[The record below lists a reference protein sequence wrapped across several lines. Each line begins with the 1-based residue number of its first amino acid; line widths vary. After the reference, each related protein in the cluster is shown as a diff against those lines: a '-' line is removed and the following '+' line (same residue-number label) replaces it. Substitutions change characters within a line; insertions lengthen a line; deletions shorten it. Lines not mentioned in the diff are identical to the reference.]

1 MLMRSPSKRAP
12 LSCSLIYDLTVNKY
26 KFYSKDCPKLFHNL
40 YNFMVRLRL
49 ARFAPLLPA
58 LAALLLLAWL
68 VETPAGLLGKMDAIG
83 YAVCHRIASHSFFI
97 ADRQLPLCARCLG
110 MYLGTLAGLAFSFS
124 RRRQSGFPPL
134 RLQIVLGVFLLAF
147 AVDGINS
154 YTGFFRAAPLLY
166 PSQNWLRLATGTLLG
181 LGMGVMLAAA
191 FQQAVWKEANQS
203 PVLANFKQLGILLA
217 AGALIDLAVLS
228 NNPLLLYPL
237 AVLAALTVLVLL
249 SLAYSML
256 WALVS
261 RRLNTFSCWREL
273 WLVLTA
279 GFTTALA
286 QVIVIDVVRFALT
299 GTWAGFTL

>member
-1 MLMRSPSKRAP
+1 M
-12 LSCSLIYDLTVNKY
+12 
-26 KFYSKDCPKLFHNL
+26 
-40 YNFMVRLRL
+40 RLRL
-49 ARFAPLLPA
+49 VRFAPLLPA
-58 LAALLLLAWL
+58 LAVLLLLAWL

-124 RRRQSGFPPL
+124 RRQGGFPPL
-134 RLQIVLGVFLLAF
+134 RLQLVLGVFFLAF
-147 AVDGINS
+147 AVDGVNS
-154 YTGFFRAAPLLY
+154 YASFFRPAPLLY

-191 FQQAVWKEANQS
+191 FQQAVWKAYDAR
-203 PVLANFKQLGILLA
+203 PGLASFKQLGSLLA

-256 WALVS
+256 WALVFK
-261 RRLNTFSCWREL
+261 RLNTFGRWREL
-273 WLVLTA
+273 WLVLSA
-279 GFTTALA
+279 GFTTALT
-286 QVIVIDVVRFALT
+286 QVIVLDVLRFALT
-299 GTWAGFTL
+299 GTWTGFTL